1 MTSRF
6 LLALLA
12 LGALTGCAGANSYRI
27 DESEVKDLAH
37 IRGYHESQGLAEWL
51 YAHVEEVDGKSVSY
65 AFRDTTSY
73 EVPVAPGRHRL
84 LLYVQFNTGWSGACP
99 CHAFADAEA
108 GFEPNGRYA
117 LGARRDGATVEMWIV
132 DLATDE
138 PIGPPVRASYQVT
151 PQDVYVPVIVY

>member
-1 MTSRF
+1 MLQRGFIDNSSTGYSTAIVLSPLQFHAPQQWMRWQGTSTD
-6 LLALLA
+6 AL
-12 LGALTGCAGANSYRI
+12 
-27 DESEVKDLAH
+27 
-37 IRGYHESQGLAEWL
+37 
-51 YAHVEEVDGKSVSY
+51 
-65 AFRDTTSY
+65 
-73 EVPVAPGRHRL
+73 PRL
-84 LLYVQFNTGWSGACP
+84 QA